1 MLHENDLGFGAAVQK
16 RVLKATA
23 EGLTEATGTAELTL
37 QSRLMREV
45 LDALWIP
52 YGLPEDEQSVQLD
65 AAYAL
70 MREIAPRDAMEGLLT
85 AQMAG
90 VHGAAMDCL
99 RRAMQPGQSDE
110 VRDDALRLAVKLL
123 ALYPRQMEALDRR
136 RGRGSH
142 HRVTVEHVTV
152 KADAVEHETPE
163 QEASEQ
169 ETCSDTAIPENGKAV
184 EAVAVSVPGAKAAH
198 SGGEPRPTRSPVP
211 LPGEPDTGQGA
222 HCDARARAA

>member
-1 MLHENDLGFGAAVQK
+1 MMEVEDAGFGAGVQK
-16 RVLKATA
+16 RLLKATA
-23 EGLTEATGTAELTL
+23 EGLAEATGTGELTL
-37 QSRLMREV
+37 QTRLMREV

-99 RRAMQPGQSDE
+99 RRAMQPGQSDA

-142 HRVTVEHVTV
+142 HKVTVEHVTV
-152 KADAVEHETPE
+152 RADPVDEEATEEAAETVAETAPEKADQPATGSRAPSAGAGAVRP
-163 QEASEQ
+163 QA
-169 ETCSDTAIPENGKAV
+169 
-184 EAVAVSVPGAKAAH
+184 
-198 SGGEPRPTRSPVP
+198 EPRPTRPPSP
-211 LPGEPDTGQGA
+211 LLEEPDTGQGTRSA
-222 HCDARARAA
+222 ERSRAA

>member
-1 MLHENDLGFGAAVQK
+1 MMHVDDTGFGAGVQK
-16 RVLKATA
+16 WVLKATA

-99 RRAMQPGQSDE
+99 RRAMQPGQTDE

-152 KADAVEHETPE
+152 RAD
-163 QEASEQ
+163 
-169 ETCSDTAIPENGKAV
+169 DTAPESQDEVEDARIDAAPAAGNKAV
-184 EAVAVSVPGAKAAH
+184 RVDRAKRPDAEAVQPRA
-198 SGGEPRPTRSPVP
+198 EPRTTRPPAP
-211 LPGEPDTGQGA
+211 LTGEQVEGQALRG
-222 HCDARARAA
+222 DSRARAA

>member
-1 MLHENDLGFGAAVQK
+1 MMEAEDVGFGAGVQK

-23 EGLTEATGTAELTL
+23 EGLAEATGTGELTL
-37 QSRLMREV
+37 QTRLMREV

-99 RRAMQPGQSDE
+99 RRAMQPGQSDA

-142 HRVTVEHVTV
+142 HKVTVEHVTV
-152 KADAVEHETPE
+152 RADAVEEGAEEAADTVAETAPE
-163 QEASEQ
+163 RADQPA
-169 ETCSDTAIPENGKAV
+169 TENRAPSARAGVVRPQA
-184 EAVAVSVPGAKAAH
+184 
-198 SGGEPRPTRSPVP
+198 EPRPTRPPSP
-211 LPGEPDTGQGA
+211 LLEEPDTGQGVRSA
-222 HCDARARAA
+222 ERSRAA

>member
-1 MLHENDLGFGAAVQK
+1 MMEAEDVGFGAGVQK

-23 EGLTEATGTAELTL
+23 EGLAEATGTGELTL
-37 QSRLMREV
+37 QTRLMREV

-99 RRAMQPGQSDE
+99 RRAMQPGQSDA

-142 HRVTVEHVTV
+142 HKVTVEHVTV
-152 KADAVEHETPE
+152 RADAAEEHTPEEAAETAAETPPEKADQPAVSDRVPSARAGTARPPAEPRRSGPPTPLPE
-163 QEASEQ
+163 Q
-169 ETCSDTAIPENGKAV
+169 
-184 EAVAVSVPGAKAAH
+184 
-198 SGGEPRPTRSPVP
+198 
-211 LPGEPDTGQGA
+211 PDTGQVPRPA
-222 HCDARARAA
+222 DRARAA